1 MAIESAKEGQEIQ
14 VLPLCQSQSLLL
26 RPGALY
32 RFYAQEECEA
42 CRTLQVQVAEAYG
55 ELRDALPAVKALQPT
70 T

>member
-1 MAIESAKEGQEIQ
+1 MTLDQLIEGQEIQ

-32 RFYAQEECEA
+32 RFCVQEECEA
-42 CRTLQVQVAEAYG
+42 CRALQVQVAEAYG
-55 ELRDALPAVKALQPT
+55 ELRGALPAVKPLQPT